1 MSEMH
6 KQIEKLTNERN
17 QARRMYCFVAA
28 QIMYKSNKKI
38 TAEHVANNNGWDC
51 FNKEET
57 K

>member
-17 QARRMYCFVAA
+17 RARRMYCFVAA

-38 TAEHVANNNGWDC
+38 TAEHVANNMGWDC